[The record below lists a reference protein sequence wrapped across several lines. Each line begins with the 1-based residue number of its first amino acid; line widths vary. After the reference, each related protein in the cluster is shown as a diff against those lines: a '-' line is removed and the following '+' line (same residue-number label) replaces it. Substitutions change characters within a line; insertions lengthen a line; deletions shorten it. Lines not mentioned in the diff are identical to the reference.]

1 MSGTS
6 RTHGAQRSSNFLMP
20 GTDMAEQYII
30 TQLSF
35 LQAWYH
41 LFRLWVLSPTYT
53 SKFGLCRYFLPFC
66 SRPYLSK
73 HRNAGLPGKLI
84 LRIASGVGRAL
95 SLLVSQ
101 TMVV

>member
-1 MSGTS
+1 MSV
-6 RTHGAQRSSNFLMP
+6 RVPTHGARQSYGLLFL
-20 GTDMAEQYII
+20 GTDLAEQFLI
-30 TQLSF
+30 TRLSV
-35 LQAWYH
+35 LQAWYN
-41 LFRLWVLSPTYT
+41 LCRLWILSPTYT

-95 SLLVSQ
+95 SLLV
-101 TMVV
+101 V